1 MQVFNIFRQDRDDQM
16 CRKISAVETKTCL
29 FVGGSDVSESRASD
43 EGGDKVEGEDDG
55 IVLHLFAWHSPIDSL
70 PLHTTQH
77 NIYTIITCSLSMK
90 RVKDKCSADF
100 FSKQS
105 PNFFNKPFLAKF
117 FLPSE
122 IF

>member
-16 CRKISAVETKTCL
+16 CRKISAVETKTYL

-77 NIYTIITCSLSMK
+77 LHYYYVLT
-90 RVKDKCSADF
+90 
-100 FSKQS
+100 
-105 PNFFNKPFLAKF
+105 FNENGQRFALG
-117 FLPSE
+117 
-122 IF
+122 